1 MANSAR
7 NERSSSSGVERR
19 EAAADRRAPVLPPLR
34 SGLAARFGFR
44 AGRLSAPQRGRRFGP
59 FRSASADQSRFFGL
73 PGAAHEYFINIIRHI
88 GVRGGHGPHARLA
101 GIGLPECVARQ
112 QARLSLGMIGRVELL
127 RQVGFGQTVLPH
139 KPVLLALFAHG
150 AAAGFGKHAPGGKHT
165 QEIGLRHYAFLL
177 AAGLGWAA
185 GHVPA
190 RNCGNERLFLA
201 EFPAKAK
208 GRKTGS
214 KNAPIM

>member
-7 NERSSSSGVERR
+7 NERSSSSGGERR
-19 EAAADRRAPVLPPLR
+19 EAAADAPKE
-34 SGLAARFGFR
+34 AE

-59 FRSASADQSRFFGL
+59 FRSASAAQSRFFGL

-112 QARLSLGMIGRVELL
+112 QARLSLGMIIGRVELL

-177 AAGLGWAA
+177 AAGLGRAA

-208 GRKTGS
+208 GRKAGS